1 MNRRLIP
8 TALVVLLSA
17 STLLGCA
24 PQPDLS
30 DSAAQTLQQSVQ
42 QVATLASTGDPTGA
56 TAELD
61 ALQGELDAA
70 VDSGDV
76 TAERSQT
83 IQTAIDAVRAD
94 LAQQIAAAEAAAAAA
109 AAAEAERVAA
119 EQQAAAE
126 KAEADRI
133 AAEQAAAEQQAADE
147 KAQKEA
153 EREAEKAARE
163 AEKNEDDKPK
173 PGDDEE

>member
-8 TALVVLLSA
+8 TALVVLLSGA
-17 STLLGCA
+17 TLLGCA
-24 PQPDLS
+24 PQPDIS

-42 QVATLASTGDPTGA
+42 QVATLASTGDPAAA

-61 ALQGELDAA
+61 ALQGSLDAA

-83 IQTAIDAVRAD
+83 IQSAVDLVRAD
-94 LAQQIAAAEAAAAAA
+94 LAQQIADAEAAAAAA
-109 AAAEAERVAA
+109 AAEAAAEAEAARVAA
-119 EQQAAAE
+119 DKAAAE
-126 KAEADRI
+126 QAEADRV
-133 AAEQAAAEQQAADE
+133 AAEQAAAEQE

-163 AEKNEDDKPK
+163 AERNEDGK
-173 PGDDEE
+173 PGQGNNDD